1 MVRAAQWA
9 VSDRKA
15 ATLPAMVVQQRL
27 VAPQRILEHRA
38 TVRRSRRRRFLD
50 FAIRD
55 ICDGAQSL
63 DELDFAAACRRYGLP
78 EPTRQHVRRTRA
90 GRVYLDLWWEELRV
104 AVEIAGAQHTQGN
117 NAVDDAL
124 RQNEVVL
131 DDAVVLRLPVL
142 GFRTMEVQFIKHGAP
157 GHIGEGPST
166 V

>member
-1 MVRAAQWA
+1 VGG
-9 VSDRKA
+9 
-15 ATLPAMVVQQRL
+15 
-27 VAPQRILEHRA
+27 VA
-38 TVRRSRRRRFLD
+38 
-50 FAIRD
+50 
-55 ICDGAQSL
+55 G
-63 DELDFAAACRRYGLP
+63 
-78 EPTRQHVRRTRA
+78 
-90 GRVYLDLWWEELRV
+90 

-142 GFRTMEVQFIKHGAP
+142 GFRTTEVQFIKHGAL

>member
-15 ATLPAMVVQQRL
+15 ATLLAMVVQQRL

-55 ICDGAQSL
+55 VCDGAQSL

-142 GFRTMEVQFIKHGAP
+142 GFRTTEVQFIKHGTL